1 MFATEPWK
9 ESQLYDGQYN
19 VKGKTDGNSILSDG
33 NSTEKLKISKEVYCP
48 LPFP

>member
-9 ESQLYDGQYN
+9 ESQLYDWQYN
-19 VKGKTDGNSILSDG
+19 VKGKSEIFILSDG

-48 LPFP
+48 LICP